1 MKYFVISKC
10 RLVDKNVY
18 LMPDQIFSPDS
29 PEYERTSR
37 SLAAAIRSGWVR
49 KATDEEVKKFKSL
62 KPVKVVAPKI
72 PVAQKPEKK
81 DVALGAVEIKPED
94 IADEVISSEA
104 ILQARDKRRAES
116 TASVPAPQVDVIP
129 ESNEQQHNEEELES
143 TEVQEDTSASSDN
156 ETPSEEEIETAND
169 IKKEI
174 EKKVKKKL
182 PKRKKS

>member
-49 KATDEEVKKFKSL
+49 KATDEEIKKYESL
-62 KPVKVVAPKI
+62 TPPKVAPKI

-116 TASVPAPQVDVIP
+116 TASIPTPQVDVIP
-129 ESNEQQHNEEELES
+129 ESNEQQQNEEELES
-143 TEVQEDTSASSDN
+143 TEAQEDTSASSDN
-156 ETPSEEEIETAND
+156 EASSTEETETAND

>member
-1 MKYFVISKC
+1 
-10 RLVDKNVY
+10 VDKNVY

-37 SLAAAIRSGWVR
+37 SLAAAVRSGWVR
-49 KATDEEVKKFKSL
+49 KATDEEIKKYESL
-62 KPVKVVAPKI
+62 NPPKVVAPKI

-81 DVALGAVEIKPED
+81 DVALGAVEIKFED

-116 TASVPAPQVDVIP
+116 TASVPAPQVDVVP

-143 TEVQEDTSASSDN
+143 TEVQEENTSTSDDNEASSTE
-156 ETPSEEEIETAND
+156 ETETATETAND